1 MSLTIDAKGHVINS
15 KVTVRIFPHIERDKL
30 TKVNGII
37 VHQTDAATAQSTFH
51 SYMLANSNGA
61 HFLIDKDGTIY
72 QTAPI
77 YKRTNHVGKIKARC
91 VLENS
96 CSPTDIEALKTYN
109 PTAENS
115 REQQKAYHDRFPTNS
130 DSIGIE
136 LVGRSFADPKDLK
149 NSSKNTF
156 EAVTIKQNE
165 SLKWLITELS
175 LTLCIFLTEVFRHP
189 DVARKN
195 KTEAAT
201 AVWE

>member
-1 MSLTIDAKGHVINS
+1 MSLTIDAKGHIISS
-15 KVTVRIFPHIERDKL
+15 KVTVRNFPHIERGEL
-30 TKVNGII
+30 VKVNGIV

-51 SYMLANSNGA
+51 SYMLVNSNGA

-72 QTAPI
+72 QTASI

-91 VLENS
+91 VMESS
-96 CSPTDIEALKTYN
+96 CSPADIKALKTYN

-115 REQQKAYHDRFPTNS
+115 REQQKNYPDRFPTNS

-136 LVGRSFADPKDLK
+136 LVGRSFADPKDPG
-149 NSSKNTF
+149 NSGKNTF
-156 EAVTIKQNE
+156 EEVTIKQNE

-175 LTLCIFLTEVFRHP
+175 LTLGISLTEVFRHP
-189 DVARKN
+189 VVARKN
-195 KTEAAT
+195 ITEAAT

>member
-15 KVTVRIFPHIERDKL
+15 KVKVKIFPHIERGPL
-30 TKVNGII
+30 VKVNGIV
-37 VHQTDAATAQSTFH
+37 VHQTNAAAAQSTFH
-51 SYMLANSNGA
+51 SYMHANANGA
-61 HFLIDKDGTIY
+61 HFLIDKDGAIY
-72 QTAPI
+72 QTASI

-91 VLENS
+91 VLENR
-96 CSPTDIEALKTYN
+96 CSPTDIQALKTYN

-115 REQQKAYHDRFPTNS
+115 REQRKNYPDRFPTNS

-136 LVGRSFADPKDLK
+136 LVGRSFSDPRDPG
-149 NSSKNTF
+149 NSGKNTF